1 MTLPQH
7 LEPYMSQDSPTLLR
21 ALRLNVFPGAG
32 EAGSL
37 QSPAD
42 FLLGCI
48 SSSTCSSY
56 LSYISSIP
64 GLNTGSAKQLAVDIS
79 YLGDILDDLGHP
91 VSGDLSSTGC
101 LLRLSEDKWASES
114 GGHNVKIV
122 AMVRKLR

>member
-1 MTLPQH
+1 
-7 LEPYMSQDSPTLLR
+7 MS
-21 ALRLNVFPGAG
+21 RLGVFPGCS
-32 EAGSL
+32 EAGVTAASL

-42 FLLGCI
+42 FLLGCL
-48 SSSTCSSY
+48 SSSTCSTY
-56 LSYISSIP
+56 LSYIASIP

-91 VSGDLSSTGC
+91 VTSDLSSAGC

-122 AMVRKLR
+122 ATVRKLRKIN